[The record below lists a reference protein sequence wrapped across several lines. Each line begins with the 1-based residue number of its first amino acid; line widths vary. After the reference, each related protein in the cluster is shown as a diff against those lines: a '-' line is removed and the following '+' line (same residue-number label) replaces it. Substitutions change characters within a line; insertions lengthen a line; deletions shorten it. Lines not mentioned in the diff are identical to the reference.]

1 MTEILFYAL
10 VLFFVLVILGWLIFL
25 TVKYFQL
32 IKKAGVIFDKQDP
45 KQLSKMIID
54 YFEGV
59 DYVNKKNKKIESEV
73 KRINEISEAG
83 LSKISLIRYNPFG
96 DVGSD
101 QSFSLCLLNAK
112 NDGFVISSIHSRNGT
127 RVYSKPIK
135 NGKSEYNLS
144 KEEEKVINLAEVS
157 DKNKA

>member
-32 IKKAGVIFDKQDP
+32 IKKARVIFDKQDP

-59 DYVNKKNKKIESEV
+59 DYVNKKNKKIESEL

-83 LSKISLIRYNPFG
+83 LSKISLLRYNPFG

-127 RVYSKPIK
+127 RVYSKLIK